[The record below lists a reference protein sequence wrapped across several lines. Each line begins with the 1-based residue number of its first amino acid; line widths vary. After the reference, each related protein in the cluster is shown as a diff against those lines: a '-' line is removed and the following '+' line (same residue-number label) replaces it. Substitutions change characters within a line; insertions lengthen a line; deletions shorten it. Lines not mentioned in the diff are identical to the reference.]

1 MAKFLDL
8 PVDERLEALA
18 QAADASGRPPH
29 LLEKDV
35 WVVWALRHL
44 FAAPY
49 APHLIFKGG
58 TSLSKAYGVI
68 QRFSE
73 DVDLTYDIR
82 AIAGDLIG
90 EAGTPLPASK
100 SQEKKWTKEI
110 RTRLA
115 EWVTAEVVPQLQQDL
130 EQQGLP
136 AKARAEGDKVFIDY
150 TPLASGTG
158 YVPPAVMLEFGARST
173 GEPCEPRAIRC
184 DAAAHLQGVEF
195 PEATPQVMR
204 AERTFWEKV
213 TAIHVFC
220 AQGVFRGGERF
231 ARHWHD
237 VTRLDAAGF
246 VDAAIADRELA
257 KAVADHKSVFFAEK
271 KPDGASIDYHA
282 AVSGRLC
289 LVPNDGALAKLAT
302 DYQHMVDDGL
312 FLDEVES
319 FDALLQ
325 QCQAIQEKANAI
337 QDPADP
343 EPSANNVLI

>member
-1 MAKFLDL
+1 MAEFFELSAGD
-8 PVDERLEALA
+8 RLEALA

-35 WVVWALRHL
+35 WVVWSLRHL

-49 APHLIFKGG
+49 ASHLVFKGG

-90 EAGTPLPASK
+90 NAATPLPTSK
-100 SQEKKWTKEI
+100 SQEKKWSKEI
-110 RTRLA
+110 RARLA
-115 EWVTAEVVPQLQQDL
+115 DWVGTEVVPQLQQDL
-130 EQQGLP
+130 GQHGMP
-136 AKARAEGDKVFIDY
+136 ATVRAEGDKVFINY
-150 TPLASGTG
+150 TPMASGTG
-158 YVPPAVMLEFGARST
+158 YVPSAVMLEFGARST
-173 GEPCEPRAIRC
+173 GEPCALRPVRC
-184 DAAAHLQGVEF
+184 DAASHLRGVEL

-204 AERTFWEKV
+204 AERTFWEKA
-213 TAIHVFC
+213 TAMHVFC
-220 AQGVFRGGERF
+220 TQGAFRGGDRF

-246 VDAAIADRELA
+246 ADMAIADTALA
-257 KAVADHKSVFFAEK
+257 KAVADHKSMFFTEK
-271 KPDGASIDYHA
+271 SPDGGVIDYHA
-282 AVSGRLC
+282 AVAGGLR
-289 LVPNDGALAKLAT
+289 LVPDANALDNLAA

-319 FDALLQ
+319 FDVLLEH
-325 QCQAIQEKANAI
+325 CQAIQDKANA
-337 QDPADP
+337 A
-343 EPSANNVLI
+343 